1 MESHSKANS
10 REDLEVDII
19 EGSNKTD
26 PKFCGKEDP
35 DATEYSSSFGE
46 TSDADNCSGFSE
58 GEVETQFFGDIGLPP
73 TFGSFSSTL
82 QIRFHFF
89 QAANI
94 IHHIYFVI
102 RKNHMKTI
110 GL

>member
-82 QIRFHFF
+82 QIRFLFF

-102 RKNHMKTI
+102 RKIT
-110 GL
+110 